1 MKLPEAAWKD
11 CRLTFK
17 KWKRQQKTIKE
28 ADILNATKAMHGEI
42 TRIDDKVDKCKGT
55 LQLCTDFAD
64 KSKSS
69 IDSFLGNG
77 LWKRL

>member
-1 MKLPEAAWKD
+1 MNLPEAAWKD
-11 CRLTFK
+11 CRLTF
-17 KWKRQQKTIKE
+17 TIKE
-28 ADILNATKAMHGEI
+28 ADILNSTKAMHGEI